1 MKVFGT
7 LGRCYFVANISGGD
21 YKKKETTLISKHV
34 NDQILMNKGSRFL
47 KKLWYCIGGRV

>member
-21 YKKKETTLISKHV
+21 YKKKTTLISKHV
-34 NDQILMNKGSRFL
+34 NDEILMNKGGKFL